1 MNGPSTNPTKEN
13 APLERGSFGATGQKH
28 NADHNAEKALATIR
42 AKLCI
47 AGGFLLHRSLKDD
60 GTTTYLVV
68 SPWGHTREFVSL
80 SDIETAFSRWPA

>member
-1 MNGPSTNPTKEN
+1 MSAAKNEKSPYAGELGGDFGSST
-13 APLERGSFGATGQKH
+13 ERTNH
-28 NADHNAEKALATIR
+28 IAEKQLATIR

-47 AGGFLLHRSLKDD
+47 AGGFVLHRSLKDD

>member
-1 MNGPSTNPTKEN
+1 MRTQGDPTKEN
-13 APLERGSFGATGQKH
+13 ASLERGVFSATEQRHINDITAK
-28 NADHNAEKALATIR
+28 KTVATIR

-47 AGGFLLHRSLKDD
+47 AGGFVLHCSLKDD

-80 SDIETAFSRWPA
+80 GDIEIAFSRWPV